1 MQFALAR
8 VTNFTVAFFTVAF
21 TTSIRLSTNM
31 HKIALV
37 SEHASP
43 LASPGSIDSGG
54 QNVYVAHVARQLAQ
68 MGYLVDV
75 FTRRDDAH
83 QEQVVQWQPNV
94 RVIHV
99 PAGPAQYIP
108 KEKLI
113 SFMDE
118 FGHFM
123 IRFAKRQKIPYDVV
137 HANFFMSGM
146 AARQVKKALGIPYV
160 MTFHAL
166 GRVRRLCQGQADTFP
181 VSRLAI
187 EENLMHDANRIIAEC
202 PQDRQDMEQL
212 YGAASERIEIVPC
225 GFDPEELWPVTA
237 IARQHLGLDPHE
249 FIVLQ
254 LGRMVPRKGIDT
266 AIQSI
271 ALLRERFGIRAR
283 LLVVGGNAERI
294 DISNTPELARLMA
307 LTKALDIEKQVVF
320 TGQKSRSQLRYYYSA
335 ANAFV
340 TTPWYEP
347 FGITPVE
354 AMACGTPVIGAAV
367 GGIKSTV
374 VDGQTGYLVP
384 PKDPE
389 AVARRLASLH
399 NRPAQARRLGEQGM
413 HRAYQLY
420 TWSNVAAQIAAV
432 YEAALDVTHSELSQS
447 YLPANRNEYR
457 PNFSELEWTN

>member
-1 MQFALAR
+1 MR
-8 VTNFTVAFFTVAF
+8 
-21 TTSIRLSTNM
+21 
-31 HKIALV
+31 KIALV

-54 QNVYVAHVARQLAQ
+54 QNVYVAHVAKQLAQ
-68 MGYLVDV
+68 LGYLVDV
-75 FTRRDDAH
+75 FTRRDDSH
-83 QEQVVQWQPNV
+83 QEQVVQWQPNI
-94 RVIHV
+94 RVIQV

-108 KEKLI
+108 KEQLL
-113 SFMDE
+113 SYMGE
-118 FGHFM
+118 FGRFM
-123 IRFAKRQKIPYDVV
+123 IRFAKREKIPYDIV

-146 AARQVKKALGIPYV
+146 AAQQVKHALGIPYV
-160 MTFHAL
+160 VTFHAL

-181 VSRLAI
+181 VSRLMI
-187 EENLMHDANRIIAEC
+187 EEDLMRDADRIIAEC
-202 PQDRQDMEQL
+202 PQDRRDMEQL

-225 GFDPEELWPVTA
+225 GFDPEELWPVPA
-237 IARQHLGLDPHE
+237 IARQQLGLDPDE

-266 AIQSI
+266 AIESI
-271 ALLRERFGIRAR
+271 ALLRERFGICAR
-283 LLVVGGNAERI
+283 LLVVGGNAEQI
-294 DISNTPELARLMA
+294 DITNTPELGRLAA
-307 LTKALDIEKQVVF
+307 LTRSLGLERQVVF

-367 GGIKSTV
+367 GGIKNTV

-384 PKDPE
+384 PKDPA

-399 NRPAQARRLGEQGM
+399 NKPQQARRLGEQGM
-413 HRAYQLY
+413 QRAYQYY
-420 TWSNVAAQIAAV
+420 TWRNVAAQIAAV
-432 YEAALDVTHSELSQS
+432 YEAALDNAPSEFLQS
-447 YLPANRNEYR
+447 YSSVNG
-457 PNFSELEWTN
+457 PNFSELEWTT